1 VTSERQV
8 IVSDGDVSI
17 AAMRDDPADY
27 RLLARWLTDER
38 VLEYYGGRDAPR
50 PHERVVERY
59 GPRARGE
66 DPVRPCIISYRG
78 EEIGYV
84 QYYPVTDPSEY
95 GLDDTSD
102 TYAADIFIGEPRY
115 WDRGIGT
122 GALSA
127 LARHIFETLGA
138 RRIVI
143 DPHVDNLRAIRSYEK
158 AGFVKAKVL
167 PAHEMH
173 EGERRDAWLMTMER
187 SEEREV
193 S

>member
-1 VTSERQV
+1 VTSKRQV
-8 IVSDGDVSI
+8 IVSDGDVCVE
-17 AAMRDDPADY
+17 AMRDDPADY

-38 VLEYYGGRDAPR
+38 VLEYVYGRDNAHPY
-50 PHERVVERY
+50 ERVVERY

-84 QYYPVTDPSEY
+84 QYYPVANASDY
-95 GLDDTSD
+95 GLDDAAD

-115 WDRGIGT
+115 WNRGIGT
-122 GALSA
+122 RALSA
-127 LARHIFETLGA
+127 LARHIFEALGA

-143 DPHVDNLRAIRSYEK
+143 DPHVDNPRAIRSYEK
-158 AGFVKAKVL
+158 AGFAKVKVL

-187 SEEREV
+187 SEGREV
-193 S
+193 N